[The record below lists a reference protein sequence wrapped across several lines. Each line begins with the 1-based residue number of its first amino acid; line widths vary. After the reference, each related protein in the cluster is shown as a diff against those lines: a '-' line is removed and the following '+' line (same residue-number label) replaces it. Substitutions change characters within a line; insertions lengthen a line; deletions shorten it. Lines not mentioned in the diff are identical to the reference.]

1 MRIDLHVHSSASDG
15 VFSPAEVVRKAHAN
29 GVEVMALTD
38 HDTVSGLKEARKEA
52 EKLGMRFID
61 GVELSVSW
69 GGRTIHVVSLGPK
82 KFEPYRELSEK
93 LSKQRDLRARTIAS
107 KFDAMGIYNT
117 YEQALDLAGN
127 GLNLSRRHFAL
138 ALVQRGTVG
147 TEDEAFE
154 KYLRDEGPA
163 FVKTQWMTLPE
174 AMRFIRETE
183 GVAVIAHPGR
193 YNFAAPLTTIDLL
206 EEFKALGGDAIEVTT
221 GSHFEAENDRYTR
234 VALNM
239 GFLASTGSDFH
250 GCKPGRP
257 EPGLQEQLPDYLP
270 TVLDLLKDR

>member
-117 YEQALDLAGN
+117 YEQALELAGN

-174 AMRFIRETE
+174 AMGFIRETE
-183 GVAVIAHPGR
+183 GVAVMAHPGR
-193 YNFAAPLTTIDLL
+193 YNFAAPVTTIDLL

-221 GSHFEAENDRYTR
+221 GSHFEAENERYTR

-257 EPGLQEQLPDYLP
+257 EPGLQEPLPDYLP

>member
-117 YEQALDLAGN
+117 YEQALELAGN

-163 FVKTQWMTLPE
+163 FVRTQWMTLPE

-183 GVAVIAHPGR
+183 GVAVMAHPGR
-193 YNFAAPLTTIDLL
+193 YNFAAPMTTIDLL

-221 GSHFEAENDRYTR
+221 GSHFEAENERYTR

-257 EPGLQEQLPDYLP
+257 EPGLQEPLPDYLP
-270 TVLDLLKDR
+270 TVLNLLKDR

>member
-38 HDTVSGLKEARKEA
+38 HDTVSGLKEARKET

-183 GVAVIAHPGR
+183 GVAVVAHPGR
-193 YNFAAPLTTIDLL
+193 YNFTAPLTTIDLL

-221 GSHFEAENDRYTR
+221 GSHFEAENERYTR

-257 EPGLQEQLPDYLP
+257 EPGLQEPLPDYLP

>member
-29 GVEVMALTD
+29 GVEVLALTD

-117 YEQALDLAGN
+117 YEQALELAGN

-147 TEDEAFE
+147 TEDEDFE

-183 GVAVIAHPGR
+183 GVAVVAHPGR
-193 YNFAAPLTTIDLL
+193 YNFATPLTTIDLL

-221 GSHFEAENDRYTR
+221 GSHFEAENERYTR

-257 EPGLQEQLPDYLP
+257 EPGLQEPLPDYLP

>member
-183 GVAVIAHPGR
+183 GVAVVAHPGR

-221 GSHFEAENDRYTR
+221 GSHYEAENERYTR

-257 EPGLQEQLPDYLP
+257 EPGLQEPLPDYLP

>member
-183 GVAVIAHPGR
+183 GVAVMAHPGR
-193 YNFAAPLTTIDLL
+193 YNFVAPVTTIDLL

-221 GSHFEAENDRYTR
+221 GSHFEAENERYTR

-257 EPGLQEQLPDYLP
+257 EPGLQEPLPDYLP

>member
-117 YEQALDLAGN
+117 YEQALELAGN

-163 FVKTQWMTLPE
+163 FVTTQWMTLPE

-183 GVAVIAHPGR
+183 GVAVMAHPGR
-193 YNFAAPLTTIDLL
+193 YNFVAPVTTIDLL

-221 GSHFEAENDRYTR
+221 GSHFEAENERYTR

-257 EPGLQEQLPDYLP
+257 EPGLQEPLPDYLP

>member
-52 EKLGMRFID
+52 EMLGMRFID

-117 YEQALDLAGN
+117 YEQALELAGN

-138 ALVQRGTVG
+138 ALVQRGNVG

-174 AMRFIRETE
+174 AMCYIRETE
-183 GVAVIAHPGR
+183 GVAVVAHPGR

-221 GSHFEAENDRYTR
+221 GSHFEAENERYTR

-257 EPGLQEQLPDYLP
+257 EPGLQEPLPDYLP

>member
-1 MRIDLHVHSSASDG
+1 MRIDLHEHSSASDG

-117 YEQALDLAGN
+117 YEQALELAGN

-183 GVAVIAHPGR
+183 GVAVMAHPGR
-193 YNFAAPLTTIDLL
+193 YNFVAPVTTIDLL

-221 GSHFEAENDRYTR
+221 GSHFEAENERYTR

-257 EPGLQEQLPDYLP
+257 EPGLQEPLPDYLP

>member
-117 YEQALDLAGN
+117 YEQALELAGN

-183 GVAVIAHPGR
+183 GVAVMAHPGR
-193 YNFAAPLTTIDLL
+193 YNFAAPVTTIDLL

-221 GSHFEAENDRYTR
+221 GSHFEAENERYTR

-239 GFLASTGSDFH
+239 CFLASTGSDFH

-257 EPGLQEQLPDYLP
+257 EPGLQEPLPDYLP

>member
-117 YEQALDLAGN
+117 YEQALELAGN

-154 KYLRDEGPA
+154 KFLRDEGPA

-183 GVAVIAHPGR
+183 GVAVVAHPGR
-193 YNFAAPLTTIDLL
+193 YNFAAPLTTINLL

-221 GSHFEAENDRYTR
+221 GSHFEAENERYTR

-257 EPGLQEQLPDYLP
+257 EPGLQEPLPDYLP

>member
-93 LSKQRDLRARTIAS
+93 LSKQRDLRARAIAS

-117 YEQALDLAGN
+117 YEQALELAGN

-183 GVAVIAHPGR
+183 GVAVVAHPGR

-221 GSHFEAENDRYTR
+221 GSHFEAENERYTR

-239 GFLASTGSDFH
+239 GFIASTGSDFH

-257 EPGLQEQLPDYLP
+257 EPGLQEPLPDYLP

>member
-147 TEDEAFE
+147 TEAFE

-183 GVAVIAHPGR
+183 GVAVVAHPGR

-221 GSHFEAENDRYTR
+221 GSHFEAENERYTR

-257 EPGLQEQLPDYLP
+257 EPGLQEPLPDYLP

>member
-69 GGRTIHVVSLGPK
+69 GGRTIHVVSLGLK

-117 YEQALDLAGN
+117 YEQALELAGN

-183 GVAVIAHPGR
+183 GVAVMAHPGR
-193 YNFAAPLTTIDLL
+193 YNFAAPVTTIDLL

-221 GSHFEAENDRYTR
+221 GSHFEAENERYTR

-257 EPGLQEQLPDYLP
+257 EPGLQEPLPDYLP

>member
-183 GVAVIAHPGR
+183 GVAVMAHPGR
-193 YNFAAPLTTIDLL
+193 YNFAAPVTTIDLL

-221 GSHFEAENDRYTR
+221 GSHFEAENERYTR

-257 EPGLQEQLPDYLP
+257 EPGLQEPLPDYLP

>member
-117 YEQALDLAGN
+117 YEQALELAGN

-183 GVAVIAHPGR
+183 GVAVVAHPGR
-193 YNFAAPLTTIDLL
+193 YNFVAPVTTIDLL

-221 GSHFEAENDRYTR
+221 GSHFEAENERYTR

-257 EPGLQEQLPDYLP
+257 EPGLQEPLPDYLP

>member
-93 LSKQRDLRARTIAS
+93 LSKQRDLRARTIAL

-183 GVAVIAHPGR
+183 GVAVVAHPGR

-221 GSHFEAENDRYTR
+221 GSHFEAENERYTR

-257 EPGLQEQLPDYLP
+257 EPGLQEPLPDYLP

>member
-1 MRIDLHVHSSASDG
+1 M
-15 VFSPAEVVRKAHAN
+15 VRKAHAN

-117 YEQALDLAGN
+117 YEQALELAGN

-183 GVAVIAHPGR
+183 GVAVVAHPGR

-221 GSHFEAENDRYTR
+221 GSHFEAENERYTR

-257 EPGLQEQLPDYLP
+257 EPGLQEPLPDYLP

>member
-82 KFEPYRELSEK
+82 KFEPYQELSEK

-117 YEQALDLAGN
+117 YEQALELAGN

-183 GVAVIAHPGR
+183 GVAVMAHPGR
-193 YNFAAPLTTIDLL
+193 YNFAAPMTTIDLL

-221 GSHFEAENDRYTR
+221 GSHFEAENERYTR

-257 EPGLQEQLPDYLP
+257 EPGLQEPLPDYLP

>member
-15 VFSPAEVVRKAHAN
+15 VFSPAEVVRKAHTN

-93 LSKQRDLRARTIAS
+93 LSKQRDLRARTVAS

-117 YEQALDLAGN
+117 YEQALELAGN

-183 GVAVIAHPGR
+183 GVAVMAHPGR
-193 YNFAAPLTTIDLL
+193 YNFVAPVTTIDLL

-221 GSHFEAENDRYTR
+221 GSHFEAENERYTR

-257 EPGLQEQLPDYLP
+257 EPGLQEPLPDYLP

>member
-82 KFEPYRELSEK
+82 KFEPYRELSKK

-117 YEQALDLAGN
+117 YEQALELAGN

-183 GVAVIAHPGR
+183 GVAVMAHPGR
-193 YNFAAPLTTIDLL
+193 YNFAAPVTTIDLL

-221 GSHFEAENDRYTR
+221 GSHFEAENERYTR

-257 EPGLQEQLPDYLP
+257 EPGLQEPLPDYLP

>member
-183 GVAVIAHPGR
+183 GVAVVAHPGR

-221 GSHFEAENDRYTR
+221 DSHFEAENERYTR

-257 EPGLQEQLPDYLP
+257 EPGLQEPLPDYLP

>member
-38 HDTVSGLKEARKEA
+38 HDTVSGLKEARNEA

-117 YEQALDLAGN
+117 YEQALELAGN

-183 GVAVIAHPGR
+183 GVAVMAHPGR
-193 YNFAAPLTTIDLL
+193 YNFVAPVTTIDLL

-221 GSHFEAENDRYTR
+221 GSHFEAENERYTR

-257 EPGLQEQLPDYLP
+257 EPGLQEPLPDYLP

>member
-93 LSKQRDLRARTIAS
+93 LGKQRDLRARTIAS

-117 YEQALDLAGN
+117 YEQALELAGN

-183 GVAVIAHPGR
+183 GVAVMAHPGR
-193 YNFAAPLTTIDLL
+193 YNFVAPVTTIDLL

-221 GSHFEAENDRYTR
+221 GSHFEAENERYTR

-257 EPGLQEQLPDYLP
+257 EPGLQEPLPDYLP

>member
-1 MRIDLHVHSSASDG
+1 MHSSASDG
-15 VFSPAEVVRKAHAN
+15 VYSPAEVVRKAHAN

-52 EKLGMRFID
+52 QKLGIRFID
-61 GVELSVSW
+61 GVELSVCW
-69 GGRTIHVVSLGPK
+69 GTKTIHVVSLGPK
-82 KFEPYRELSEK
+82 KLEPYRKLSEK
-93 LSKQRDLRARTIAS
+93 LSHQRDVRARTIAS
-107 KFDAMGIYNT
+107 KFDSMGIYNT
-117 YEQALDLAGN
+117 YEQALELAGN
-127 GLNLSRRHFAL
+127 KLNLSRRHFAL

-154 KYLRDEGPA
+154 KYLKDDGPA
-163 FVKTQWMTLPE
+163 YVKTEWMNLVE
-174 AMRFIRETE
+174 AMRFIRDTE

-221 GSHFEAENDRYTR
+221 GSHFEAENERYTR

-239 GFLASTGSDFH
+239 GFLASTGSDYH
-250 GCKPGRP
+250 GFKPGRP
-257 EPGLQEQLPDYLP
+257 EPGLQEPLPEYLP
-270 TVLDLLKDR
+270 TVLELLKDR

>member
-163 FVKTQWMTLPE
+163 FVKTQWMTLSE
-174 AMRFIRETE
+174 AMGFIRETE
-183 GVAVIAHPGR
+183 GVAVVAHPGR

-221 GSHFEAENDRYTR
+221 GSHFEAENERYTR

-257 EPGLQEQLPDYLP
+257 EPGLQEPLPDYLP

>member
-147 TEDEAFE
+147 TEDEA
-154 KYLRDEGPA
+154 LRS
-163 FVKTQWMTLPE
+163 
-174 AMRFIRETE
+174 ISET
-183 GVAVIAHPGR
+183 
-193 YNFAAPLTTIDLL
+193 
-206 EEFKALGGDAIEVTT
+206 K
-221 GSHFEAENDRYTR
+221 
-234 VALNM
+234 
-239 GFLASTGSDFH
+239 
-250 GCKPGRP
+250 GRP
-257 EPGLQEQLPDYLP
+257 LSKRNG
-270 TVLDLLKDR
+270 

>member
-117 YEQALDLAGN
+117 YEQALELAGN

-154 KYLRDEGPA
+154 KYLRDEAPA

-183 GVAVIAHPGR
+183 GVAVMAHPGR
-193 YNFAAPLTTIDLL
+193 YNFVAPVTTIDLL

-221 GSHFEAENDRYTR
+221 GSHFEAENERYTR

-257 EPGLQEQLPDYLP
+257 EPGLQEPLPDYLP

>member
-117 YEQALDLAGN
+117 YEQALELAGN

-174 AMRFIRETE
+174 AMSFIRETD
-183 GVAVIAHPGR
+183 GVAVVAHPGR
-193 YNFAAPLTTIDLL
+193 YNFAPPLTTIDLL

-221 GSHFEAENDRYTR
+221 GSHFEAENERYTR

-257 EPGLQEQLPDYLP
+257 EPGLQEPLPDYLP

>member
-107 KFDAMGIYNT
+107 KFAAMGIYNT
-117 YEQALDLAGN
+117 YEQALELAGN

-183 GVAVIAHPGR
+183 GVAVMAHPGR
-193 YNFAAPLTTIDLL
+193 YNFVAPVTTIDLL

-221 GSHFEAENDRYTR
+221 GSHFEAENERYTR

-257 EPGLQEQLPDYLP
+257 EPGLQEPLPDYLP